1 MFDYISNINAIE
13 QFSWVLKRGTDVDD
27 GTQKERAPCLL
38 RVCLRGLADENVHGH
53 RITVGWNTNSSTE
66 CPKQLDTL
74 SKLMLMYDP
83 EGREQG
89 GQVCSNIHS
98 AKKKRQKERFCPEIA
113 NLYRRDG
120 GRVTSKAVT
129 ITMYTS
135 LAVGPLTNERCY
147 MSDRTT
153 TQILHA
159 PVSIYR
165 LRGIKSWASTQDF
178 LTSLI
183 AEKSRAQADRLAPD
197 KNDTSTKGEQDL
209 KQLAVF
215 PAQKLPVS
223 EFIWDATNATS
234 TLASSHETLLR
245 KWQLNEGSVEAQ
257 EKLELDVLMM
267 A

>member
-89 GQVCSNIHS
+89 GQ
-98 AKKKRQKERFCPEIA
+98 KLQTYIA
-113 NLYRRDG
+113 
-120 GRVTSKAVT
+120 A
-129 ITMYTS
+129 M
-135 LAVGPLTNERCY
+135 A
-147 MSDRTT
+147 
-153 TQILHA
+153 
-159 PVSIYR
+159 
-165 LRGIKSWASTQDF
+165 
-178 LTSLI
+178 
-183 AEKSRAQADRLAPD
+183 ADKD